1 MYIIHIII
9 PTILLC
15 SIHTKRYQPISYSRC
30 TSAQTNIYQH
40 HTPNPI
46 HTINIFV
53 WHFGARNEVGDATAL
68 HVGALAHCHY
78 PTLIDKWNPMPL
90 TCNHPRPSSISAH
103 THSMHKMCN
112 VIGFP
117 ISLVSFSIFMI
128 EHITLRCRR
137 HRRFPKSN
145 TTSSTS
151 KNHSRNVR
159 PHKCDAASYLCI
171 LFCNIWPESN
181 GGILAAAAAFVWV
194 PPTKCLQ
201 FSIT

>member
-1 MYIIHIII
+1 MHKQTSTSTTHQTQYT
-9 PTILLC
+9 P
-15 SIHTKRYQPISYSRC
+15 SIFPYGISVLGTK
-30 TSAQTNIYQH
+30 
-40 HTPNPI
+40 
-46 HTINIFV
+46 
-53 WHFGARNEVGDATAL
+53 WETAL

-78 PTLIDKWNPMPL
+78 HTLIDKWNPMPL
-90 TCNHPRPSSISAH
+90 TCNHPRPPSISAH

-112 VIGFP
+112 VIGFS

-137 HRRFPKSN
+137 HRRYPKPN

-159 PHKCDAASYLCI
+159 PHKCDAASHLCI

-181 GGILAAAAAFVWV
+181 KGILAAAAALYGC
-194 PPTKCLQ
+194 PPQSACNFPSHSSAHRTSHLPSGCKMGCIVRIL
-201 FSIT
+201 